1 MPSLEH
7 AYLQRDWAREKIDR
21 LEVLCRDICAVEQQ
35 AMVVDVKPET
45 TIPAKAK
52 ELYTYIPGGTP
63 IPPELLLLAGESIGA
78 LRSALDYL
86 VRNLSELDTGTVPKA
101 RTQFPIESSPDGF
114 NGKRGT
120 FLAGVN
126 DSHVAHIESL
136 QPYCGCDWTK
146 RLAKFTNIH
155 KHNALLDV
163 RHDLL
168 YWATLYPIPGTDA
181 YTVNMHFE
189 PAIYIFVDDGFPLV
203 ETLKEIES
211 QVSQT
216 LDAFNPQFK

>member
-1 MPSLEH
+1 M
-7 AYLQRDWAREKIDR
+7 I
-21 LEVLCRDICAVEQQ
+21 VE
-35 AMVVDVKPET
+35 VKPT
-45 TIPAKAK
+45 TTLPVRAK
-52 ELYTYIPGGTP
+52 ELYSCVSGGTP
-63 IPPELLLLAGESIGA
+63 IPPELLLLAGESAVA
-78 LRSALDYL
+78 LRCALDYL
-86 VRNLSELDTGTVPKA
+86 VRNLSELDGGTVPKT

-114 NGKRGT
+114 SGKRDT

-126 DSHVAHIESL
+126 PSHVAYIESL

-146 RLAKFTNIH
+146 RLARFTNIH
-155 KHNALLDV
+155 KHNELLDV

-168 YWATLYPIPGTDA
+168 YWGTLYPIPGTSA

-216 LDAFNPQFK
+216 LDAFEPEFLGQLKLAHYPKS